1 MPAIRGESSDSFLDL
16 DIFNLSG
23 AGPGAA
29 GGGSDKAAAKPPASR
44 PAPGSGGGEMEIE
57 EGGGEDNAPLF
68 WLLASVASTG
78 PAWAELQ
85 PSGSTPSATWGG
97 RLIGLCL
104 LHNEVN

>member
-68 WLLASVASTG
+68 WQPGKRGFYWPRLGRAS
-78 PAWAELQ
+78 AERLN
-85 PSGSTPSATWGG
+85 AFRNVGG